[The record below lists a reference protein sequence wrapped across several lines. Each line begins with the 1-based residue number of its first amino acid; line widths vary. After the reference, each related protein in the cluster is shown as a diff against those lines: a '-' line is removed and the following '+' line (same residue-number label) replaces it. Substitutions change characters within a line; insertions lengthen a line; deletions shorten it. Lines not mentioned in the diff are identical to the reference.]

1 MVHPPPVRWG
11 WHGGPSMPWWQ
22 SLLAGQP
29 SWPRVDISDFL
40 LNLRTVAASPYAFA
54 AYVGVAAAWTYTT
67 VARHRLDRIAQ
78 LFKDLPPD
86 DRIRMIMREYSTV
99 PRSGLS
105 AEQWIVSRRHT
116 LFFVGFL
123 SLLVCTTIIAIIAL
137 VHATFGRPGGSDDM
151 TRLDGI
157 VRMQGQENLAM
168 RQEIVE
174 LKRELNALRTNAAG
188 LKASLSSVRPS
199 RDDGELV
206 ARMQDVGRTYGF
218 RDPRIE
224 QTLADPALTAE
235 DKLAL
240 VQVSLMR
247 DVDADI
253 EEQMARVNE
262 LQRRADRGGTPSIDV
277 ETMKLKR
284 LIDRRAQMFDAL
296 RHTIDRYNQT
306 ARAAIDAINR

>member
-1 MVHPPPVRWG
+1 M
-11 WHGGPSMPWWQ
+11 
-22 SLLAGQP
+22 
-29 SWPRVDISDFL
+29 DISDFL
-40 LNLRTVAASPYAFA
+40 LNLRIVAASPYAFA

-86 DRIRMIMREYSTV
+86 DRIRTIMREYSTV

-123 SLLVCTTIIAIIAL
+123 SLLVCTTIVVIIAL
-137 VHATFGRPGGSDDM
+137 VHATAPGRPGGSSDDM

-157 VRMQGQENLAM
+157 VHMQGQENLAM

-188 LKASLSSVRPS
+188 LKASLSLVRPS

-206 ARMQDVGRTYGF
+206 ARMQDVGRQYGF
-218 RDPRIE
+218 RDPQIE
-224 QTLADPALTAE
+224 QTLADPSLTVH
-235 DKLAL
+235 DKLTL
-240 VQVSLMR
+240 VQAKLMR

-253 EEQMARVNE
+253 EDQMARVNE
-262 LQRRADRGGTPSIDV
+262 LQRQADRGGTPSIDV

-284 LIDRRAQMFDAL
+284 LIDRRAQMFDTL
-296 RHTIDRYNQT
+296 RQSIDTYNQ
-306 ARAAIDAINR
+306 AAHDVINSINR